1 MNIEDVRDYGLSL
14 PHTAERCPF
23 GPDCLALEVG
33 GRMFCL
39 LDLTGQ
45 WDFYNLKVD
54 PDYGLELRD
63 SYSGIRPGFHMNKR
77 HWISIDYHS
86 DVSSA
91 LQREL
96 IYHSYC
102 QVVKKLSRKN
112 REALGLDKATLHHD
126 D

>member
-1 MNIEDVRDYGLSL
+1 MNIEDVRTYGLSL
-14 PHTAERCPF
+14 PQTSERCPF
-23 GPDCLALEVG
+23 GPDHLALEVG

-39 LDLTGQ
+39 LDLSGQ
-45 WDFYNLKVD
+45 WDFYNLKAD
-54 PDYGLELRD
+54 PDYSLELRD

-77 HWISIDYHS
+77 HWISIYYHS

-102 QVVKKLSRKN
+102 QVLKNLPRKH
-112 REALGLDKATLHHD
+112 REALGLDNATLNHND
-126 D
+126 